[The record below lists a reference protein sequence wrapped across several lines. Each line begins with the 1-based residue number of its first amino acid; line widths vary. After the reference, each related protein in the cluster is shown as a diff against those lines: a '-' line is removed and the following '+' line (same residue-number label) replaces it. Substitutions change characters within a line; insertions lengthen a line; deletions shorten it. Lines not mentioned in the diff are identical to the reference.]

1 MSRRELI
8 EKRAQLSVRDRLVR
22 DRAGLVTLSQAILSR
37 EGLKVPTGSSGCF
50 SERVERLGL
59 PPQLAAEIAPLLA
72 MLVPLNEQIGLLDE
86 KLSELGRKDE
96 RVKRLMTMPEIGPVT
111 AVAFVATL
119 DEAGRFRGAHQV
131 EAYLGLVP
139 REWSSSEVHRRGH
152 ITKAGNSR
160 MRWLLV
166 EAAWRVA
173 THKKRPETQALREW
187 TERIARRR
195 GLRVAVVAL
204 ARKLSGILYAMWR
217 DGSAYDPAKLN
228 GALHS
233 KAEQVA

>member
-1 MSRRELI
+1 
-8 EKRAQLSVRDRLVR
+8 
-22 DRAGLVTLSQAILSR
+22 
-37 EGLKVPTGSSGCF
+37 
-50 SERVERLGL
+50 
-59 PPQLAAEIAPLLA
+59 
-72 MLVPLNEQIGLLDE
+72 
-86 KLSELGRKDE
+86 
-96 RVKRLMTMPEIGPVT
+96 
-111 AVAFVATL
+111 
-119 DEAGRFRGAHQV
+119 
-131 EAYLGLVP
+131 
-139 REWSSSEVHRRGH
+139 
-152 ITKAGNSR
+152 

-204 ARKLSGILYAMWR
+204 ARELSGILYAMWR

-233 KAEQVA
+233 KVEQVA